1 MNISRHLI
9 NFLMISL
16 QKIDQGKATLSQL
29 HHDLGV
35 IVRYISTE
43 QAGEDPAMILH
54 GFRPMIPCKEFDL
67 LREALTCRIQGNNK
81 GKDLDFFT
89 GKPVPSNPLLPNNLF
104 ATPESFEG
112 LQEYCLRHNGS
123 ERRAALTCSNMAIN
137 LCHRAVQE
145 MLSS

>member
-1 MNISRHLI
+1 
-9 NFLMISL
+9 MIGL

-43 QAGEDPAMILH
+43 QAGEDPRMILH
-54 GFRPMIPCKEFDL
+54 GFQPMIPCKEFDL
-67 LREALTCRIQGNNK
+67 LRETLQGHNK

-123 ERRAALTCSNMAIN
+123 ERSAALTCSNMAIN
-137 LCHRAVQE
+137 LCHKAVEE